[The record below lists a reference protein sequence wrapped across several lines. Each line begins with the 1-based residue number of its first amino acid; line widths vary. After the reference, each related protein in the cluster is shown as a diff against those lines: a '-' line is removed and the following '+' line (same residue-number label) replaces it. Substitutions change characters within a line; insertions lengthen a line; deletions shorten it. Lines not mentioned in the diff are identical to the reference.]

1 MPLFAFDTMVSPDIK
16 RGGNEK
22 SNIVHYYTSGC
33 IPGQVSDR
41 HYRKRPGP
49 LWGVKDGGHLARRGT
64 AEDPRHPPHTTKPP
78 STPGLEQRSPA
89 AGCINEQAALKGTG
103 SCNADEWS
111 LQSRD
116 ERREQQERGG
126 ERRWGLGGF
135 GRRGR
140 PSGHIGSGGGRGK
153 KGGLNFH
160 LGVL

>member
-1 MPLFAFDTMVSPDIK
+1 MPLFAFDTMVSHGIK

-22 SNIVHYYTSGC
+22 SNIVHYYTSGW

-49 LWGVKDGGHLARRGT
+49 LWAVKDGGHLARRGI
-64 AEDPRHPPHTTKPP
+64 EDPPSHQHP

-89 AGCINEQAALKGTG
+89 ACCINEQAALKGTG

-116 ERREQQERGG
+116 ERRSSRREAGWGG
-126 ERRWGLGGF
+126 RCGFEGGV

-140 PSGHIGSGGGRGK
+140 PSGHTGSGGGWGRK
-153 KGGLNFH
+153 
-160 LGVL
+160 

>member
-1 MPLFAFDTMVSPDIK
+1 MPLFAFDTMVSPDFK

-49 LWGVKDGGHLARRGT
+49 LRGVKDGGHLARRGC
-64 AEDPRHPPHTTKPP
+64 AEDPRRPPPKTSQPPHPP
-78 STPGLEQRSPA
+78 TPGLEQGSPA

-126 ERRWGLGGF
+126 GRRWRFWGGW
-135 GRRGR
+135 
-140 PSGHIGSGGGRGK
+140 
-153 KGGLNFH
+153 
-160 LGVL
+160 